1 MPVDR
6 ASSLPAVMA
15 PCISVA
21 LYMRGLLYLCV
32 ALCAS
37 AALHAEQPATR
48 ILIQSSPVAGFQ
60 FHEGRQ
66 LWDQLKVG
74 DALALVR
81 EPTNAHDAR
90 AVRVEWNGHMLGY
103 VPRAENEALARQ
115 LDRGNK
121 LEARIVRLTRHRDPW
136 KRIEFEVF
144 LRL

>member
-1 MPVDR
+1 MPLK
-6 ASSLPAVMA
+6 AAAWIFIVMA
-15 PCISVA
+15 AIV
-21 LYMRGLLYLCV
+21 
-32 ALCAS
+32 CAS
-37 AALHAEQPATR
+37 LKAAQPTTR

-60 FHEGRQ
+60 FHEGKQ

-74 DALALVR
+74 DALTLVR
-81 EPTNAHDAR
+81 EPANAHDAR

-103 VPRAENEALARQ
+103 VPRAENDAVARQ